1 MYFGAHL
8 SISKGFT
15 SATKEAISIGAKTFQ
30 FFTRN
35 PRGGAAKALDPHDIA
50 KSVELRKEHGFGP
63 LVAHAPYTINL
74 SAPKEDTWSFAK
86 TTLAADIERMTEAQ
100 VPYIV
105 VHPGSHVGQG
115 IDQGIEKITQ
125 ALNEILKP
133 DQAVMVLLE
142 GMAGAGTEVGGR
154 FEELAAIIGGL
165 VFPDKVGVCLDSCHL
180 LGAGYNVK
188 EDFAGV
194 LAEFD
199 RIVGVSRLKAMHLND
214 SQQPLGSHK
223 DRHALLGQGLIGI
236 DGLSAILKHPVL
248 AEIPINLETPGEIE
262 DYRREIAWMN
272 TVVSS

>member
-35 PRGGAAKALDPHDIA
+35 PRGGAAKALDPQDIA

-115 IDQGIEKITQ
+115 IEQGIEKITQ

-133 DQAVMVLLE
+133 DQAVTVLLE

-165 VFPDKVGVCLDSCHL
+165 AFPDKVGVCLDSCHL

-199 RIVGVSRLKAMHLND
+199 RIVGVNRLKAMHMND

-223 DRHALLGQGLIGI
+223 DRHALLGQGLIGF

-248 AEIPINLETPGEIE
+248 VEIPINLETPGEID